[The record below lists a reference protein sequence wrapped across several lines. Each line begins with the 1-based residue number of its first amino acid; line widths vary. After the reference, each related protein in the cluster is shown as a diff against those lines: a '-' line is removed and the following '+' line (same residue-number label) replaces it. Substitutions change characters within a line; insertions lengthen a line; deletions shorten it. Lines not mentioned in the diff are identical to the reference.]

1 MDNYGKYYGAASLVA
16 QQKGGQHKQSAHP
29 DKGELATPVSH
40 PGSPLRY
47 TGQLAAAVAAAVVVI
62 VAATAAAAVRTAAAE
77 AVAAAEKDQDNDDDP
92 GAASAKTVTHCLAP
106 PFVYST

>member
-1 MDNYGKYYGAASLVA
+1 MDNYRKYYGAALLVA
-16 QQKGGQHKQSAHP
+16 QQKGGQHTLSA
-29 DKGELATPVSH
+29 
-40 PGSPLRY
+40 LRY